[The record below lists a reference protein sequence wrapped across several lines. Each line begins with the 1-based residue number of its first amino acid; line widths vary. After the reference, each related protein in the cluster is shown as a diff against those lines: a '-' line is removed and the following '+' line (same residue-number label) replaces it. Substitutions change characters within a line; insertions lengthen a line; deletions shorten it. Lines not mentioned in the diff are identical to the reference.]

1 MIGLRK
7 GSRCSGLMETDT
19 VMAGDLLFPPASEK
33 VSGWF
38 HSCLFTWLKNGRKT
52 WGAVKKKKAKNFLAR
67 NIFASNHSSKKSS
80 WVSSEFLLLVLLH
93 QSLECSLKRITAS
106 VIKENQGGIG
116 LWPFWQDRLSSHI
129 TFAVT
134 EFCFFPP
141 FSCHG
146 TTPKENWERSQLD
159 ESWMKYFNWTGLTS
173 SLLCSSIFN
182 FILSYYNE
190 HHYSNYNGNYLEFTH
205 FCHLTSLI
213 NTMEI

>member
-1 MIGLRK
+1 MGWSGSERRAVVLDWWKQTRSWPVSCYSLLRQ
-7 GSRCSGLMETDT
+7 R
-19 VMAGDLLFPPASEK
+19 

-38 HSCLFTWLKNGRKT
+38 HSCLFTWLKSGRKT
-52 WGAVKKKKAKNFLAR
+52 WGAVKKRLTISWLRTFSHPIIRL
-67 NIFASNHSSKKSS
+67 KKSS
-80 WVSSEFLLLVLLH
+80 WVRSEFLLLVLLH

-182 FILSYYNE
+182 FSLSYYNE
-190 HHYSNYNGNYLEFTH
+190 RHYSNCNGNYLEFIH
-205 FCHLTSLI
+205 FCQLTSLI